1 MVFAILSLIVT
12 GALVVVDQLI
22 KLVVTTQLQPIGS
35 VSVIPG
41 LLNLTYTQNFGA
53 AFSMLSGK
61 TWFFII
67 ATAVV
72 SAALILG
79 LFLYKKHNWLSYT
92 ACTMIVAGGVGNLI
106 DRIFNPGHFV
116 TDYIQIS
123 FFPAIFNFADIL
135 VVVGT
140 ILLILF
146 VLFYM
151 GRDKEKSEKHRHG
164 A

>member
-1 MVFAILSLIVT
+1 MGFAFISLGVT
-12 GALVVVDQLI
+12 TALVVIDQLI
-22 KLVVTTQLQPIGS
+22 KLWATNGLQYSGVMP
-35 VSVIPG
+35 VIPG
-41 LLNLTYTQNFGA
+41 LLDFTYTQNFGA
-53 AFSMLSGK
+53 AFSMLNGK
-61 TWFFII
+61 SWFFII

-72 SAALILG
+72 AAALVVA
-79 LFLYKKHNWLSYT
+79 LFVYKKHNWLSYT
-92 ACTMIVAGGVGNLI
+92 ACTMIIAGGVGNLI

-116 TDYIQIS
+116 TDYIHIS

-146 VLFYM
+146 VIFFM
-151 GRDKEKSEKHRHG
+151 GREKTKRK